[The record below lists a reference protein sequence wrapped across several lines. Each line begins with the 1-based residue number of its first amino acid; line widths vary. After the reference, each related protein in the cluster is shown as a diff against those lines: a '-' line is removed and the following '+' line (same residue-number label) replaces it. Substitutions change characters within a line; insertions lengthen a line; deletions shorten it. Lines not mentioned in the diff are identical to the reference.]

1 MIRAGTDEYREAARQ
16 LKAVDQPLRKA
27 LRAELREIA
36 KPAGDRAIEHLA
48 DAMPQRGGL
57 AELIRQRGRVSIQS
71 SSAAVRIVLDNRR
84 VQVSAYEG
92 GLFRRPTF
100 GRQPWVVQAVPAGK
114 AWESMQVDAPR
125 MADRVLDATTRAVAR
140 GIGAT

>member
-1 MIRAGTDEYREAARQ
+1 M
-16 LKAVDQPLRKA
+16 
-27 LRAELREIA
+27 
-36 KPAGDRAIEHLA
+36 
-48 DAMPQRGGL
+48 
-57 AELIRQRGRVSIQS
+57 
-71 SSAAVRIVLDNRR
+71 
-84 VQVSAYEG
+84 SAYEG

-125 MADRVLDATTRAVAR
+125 MADRVQDATTRAVAR